1 MMRAMRTALATLA
14 ALMAGSSTMSAQAC
28 DCPATPPPLWSA
40 FVSAGAS
47 FLQVSSINAH
57 LTPLGYSTL
66 SRDATSFGVG
76 GQFAFGELVL
86 GAEYLSLDAGEESNP
101 AGQAARLTARYFLLS
116 IGREYRLHPRLR
128 VAPALGIGRGTYAV
142 TVSDPSTTAPTGTPT
157 FDEVLAAPGDR
168 SRLAGA
174 QWVFEPMLGG
184 ELLVL
189 RSPSDRRGI
198 VIGAKLGYRLA
209 FNRPD
214 WEYRGR
220 RASGGPVDQ
229 LDGPIVR
236 ITLGVGGR

>member
-1 MMRAMRTALATLA
+1 MLA
-14 ALMAGSSTMSAQAC
+14 ASMTLLGAPATGAAQSC
-28 DCPATPPPLWSA
+28 DCPATPPPLWSV
-40 FVSAGAS
+40 FGSAGAS
-47 FLQVSSINAH
+47 FVQVSSINAH

-66 SRDATSFGVG
+66 SRDATAFGVG
-76 GQFAFGELVL
+76 GQMSFGELVL
-86 GAEYLSLDAGEESNP
+86 GAEYLSLDAGEESNT
-101 AGQAARLTARYFLLS
+101 AGQAARLTARYVLVS

-142 TVSDPSTTAPTGTPT
+142 TVSDPSTTAPAVTPPPT
-157 FDEVLAAPGDR
+157 FDEVLAAPGNS
-168 SRLAGA
+168 SRLSGS

-184 ELLVL
+184 EVLVL
-189 RSPSDRRGI
+189 RSPRDRRGI

-229 LDGPIVR
+229 LDGPILRV
-236 ITLGVGGR
+236 TLGAGGR